1 MPNMD
6 ISHFRV
12 RTQIAIMLGVLVL
25 GMLVFG
31 AWSFRTLG
39 QVEVNGPIYRDIVR
53 GKDLVADVLPPPSYI
68 IESYLVVLQLA
79 DSEQAAE
86 RESLIARLHN
96 LEKEYASRRTFW
108 QGEPLASDIR
118 EQLLTQAHRP
128 AEQFF
133 QLVSERFLP
142 HLKAGDN
149 AALRGD
155 LKALRTSYEAHRQA
169 VDRVVEMANRS
180 NATQEQQ
187 ADRAISRAGFGLVL
201 VLGLALLGGGALAL
215 VISRG
220 LIKRIRQA
228 AEVATRV
235 AQGDL
240 RTPVTVD
247 GGGEVG
253 ELMSALQ
260 TMQLRLREL
269 IAHLGE
275 SADHIFSASQ
285 QLSVSAEQVS
295 ARTQDQSQSAQNI
308 AGAVSA
314 LTEQIAAMA
323 ESANRSE
330 TMVHEAGNT
339 SAQGSAAVTRTAE
352 EVAEVARRVGETSDT
367 IQSLGD
373 QSRRISD
380 IVNVIKEIA
389 DQTNLLALNAAIEA
403 ARAGETGRGF
413 AVVADEVRKLAERTS
428 QSTHEITAMITAVQT
443 GTSRAVESMLL
454 GSEKA
459 KDGVGLVQQ
468 AAATMLEIKAGT
480 EAITEEIVT
489 ISSALRSQAENSR
502 HVTHQVDE
510 IARVSSDNNLAIQEV
525 AQTAVS
531 LTWLAEAQHDAVA
544 RFRL

>member
-1 MPNMD
+1 MD
-6 ISHFRV
+6 LSYYKV
-12 RTQIAIMLGVLVL
+12 RTQLAIMLGVLIV
-25 GMLVFG
+25 GMLIFG
-31 AWSFRTLG
+31 VWSFRTLG
-39 QVEVNGPIYRDIVR
+39 QVEVNGPIYHDIVR
-53 GKDLVADVLPPPSYI
+53 GKDLVADVLPPPNYI

-79 DSEQAAE
+79 DPDLAAE

-96 LEKEYASRRTFW
+96 LEKEYASRHAFW
-108 QGEPLASDIR
+108 RGEPLAPHIR
-118 EQLLTQAHRP
+118 EQLLTHAHLP

-133 QLVSERFLP
+133 RLVGERFLP

-149 AALRGD
+149 TALRSD
-155 LKALRTSYEAHRQA
+155 LKALRTSYEVHRQA
-169 VDRVVEMANRS
+169 VDRVVEMAIRS
-180 NATQEQQ
+180 NAVQEQQ
-187 ADRAISRAGFGLVL
+187 ADAAISRASLGLVL
-201 VLGLALLGGGALAL
+201 VLALALLGGGALAA
-215 VISRG
+215 VISGG

-228 AEVATRV
+228 AEVAARV

-240 RTPVTVD
+240 RTPVKVE

-269 IAHLGE
+269 ISHLGE
-275 SADHIFSASQ
+275 SADQIFSASQ

-295 ARTQDQSQSAQNI
+295 ARTEDQSQSAQNI

-323 ESANRSE
+323 DSANRSE
-330 TMVHEAGNT
+330 AMAHAAGST
-339 SAQGSAAVTRTAE
+339 SAQGSEAVTRTAE
-352 EVAEVARRVGETSDT
+352 EVAEVARRVGETSDA

-373 QSRRISD
+373 QSQRISD

-428 QSTHEITAMITAVQT
+428 QSTHEITAMITAVQS

-459 KDGVGLVQQ
+459 KEGVGLVQQ
-468 AAATMLEIKAGT
+468 AAATMREIKTGT
-480 EAITEEIVT
+480 EAITEEIVS
-489 ISSALRSQAENSR
+489 ISSALRSQAESSR

-531 LTWLAEAQHDAVA
+531 LTRLAEAQHEAVA